1 MSVDH
6 RHQLACRYIV
16 VRWLYGTGLHHLLRS
31 EREAKYV
38 NALGTNVH
46 GAYFIYAHAIDRCAE
61 PCLHDKTNEPFN
73 PWARMTRIGFYSGSF
88 DPVTLGHTDVIE
100 RACRLVEKLVIG
112 IGVHPAKSP
121 LFSADERIEMLNG
134 ETKTIADATGTDI
147 EIVTFSSLAIEAARL
162 HKASVIFRGLRDG
175 ADFDYEMQMAGMNGE
190 MAPEVQTVFV
200 AASPNVRHIAA
211 NLVRQIALLGGDP
224 SAFVSEAVARRLK
237 AKTLPAK

>member
-16 VRWLYGTGLHHLLRS
+16 VRWLYGAGLHHLLRS

-38 NALGTNVH
+38 NAPGTNVH
-46 GAYFIYAHAIDRCAE
+46 GALFVYAHAIDRCAE
-61 PCLHDKTNEPFN
+61 PCLHDKTNESLN